1 MDLDEFIISIFCVVD
16 ESLPIVTDGQR
27 LRQRGPQPILH
38 DSEVL
43 TMEVVGAYLGLT
55 QDEALFRYFQQ
66 HWGHCFP
73 GVCRIHRTTFVRHA
87 ANLWAI
93 KEHLWQ
99 LLLTLLPHDPQLA
112 IVDSLPVPVCQFARA
127 YRCRRFAGEA
137 AYGKDVVARQTFYG
151 FRLHARL
158 AWPGVITR
166 FAVAPANVH
175 ELTLLPALVEET
187 SGFVVGD
194 RNYWSPSLTAE
205 FGHAGLTLLA
215 PYRWTTRDPTPAR
228 SVLLSRVRY
237 RIDTVFSQL
246 VERCALKR
254 VWARDAWHLWNRLLR
269 LVLMHTL
276 AVLLNLQL
284 NHPPLQLD
292 RLMRSP

>member
-1 MDLDEFIISIFCVVD
+1 MDLDDLIISVFCLID
-16 ESLPIVTDGQR
+16 ESLPMITDGRR
-27 LRQRGPQPILH
+27 LRQRGPQPSLH

-43 TMEVVGAYLGLT
+43 TMEVVGCYLGLT
-55 QDEALFRYFQQ
+55 QDHALCAYFQR
-66 HWGHCFP
+66 HWGHFFP
-73 GVCRIHRTTFVRHA
+73 ALRRIHRTTFVRQA
-87 ANLWAI
+87 ANLWAL

-99 LLLTLLPHDPQLA
+99 LLLTVLPHDPQLA

-175 ELTLLPALVEET
+175 DLTLLPALVDDT

-194 RNYWSPSLTAE
+194 RNYWSPSLTTQLRQV
-205 FGHAGLTLLA
+205 GLALLA
-215 PYRWTTRDPTPAR
+215 PYRWASRDPAPTLSAC
-228 SVLLSRVRY
+228 LSRVRY

-276 AVLLNLQL
+276 AVLFNLQL
-284 NHPPLQLD
+284 DHPPLQLD
-292 RLMRSP
+292 RLVKST

>member
-1 MDLDEFIISIFCVVD
+1 MDLDDLIISVFCLID
-16 ESLPIVTDGQR
+16 ESLPRVTGGQR
-27 LRQRGPQPILH
+27 LRQRGPQPVLH

-43 TMEVVGAYLGLT
+43 TMEVVGVYLGMT
-55 QDEALFRYFQQ
+55 QDQALFAYFQR
-66 HWGHCFP
+66 HWTHFFP
-73 GVCRIHRTTFVRHA
+73 ALSHIHRTTFVRQA

-112 IVDSLPVPVCQFARA
+112 IVDCLPIPICQFARA
-127 YRCRRFAGEA
+127 YRCRCFAGEA

-175 ELTLLPALVEET
+175 DLTLLPALVEET

-194 RNYWSPSLTAE
+194 RNYWSPSLTTE
-205 FGHAGLTLLA
+205 FGHAGLALLA
-215 PYRWTTRDPTPAR
+215 PYRWTTRDRTPAR
-228 SVLLSRVRY
+228 SALLSRVRY

-246 VERCALKR
+246 VERCVLKR

-276 AVLLNLQL
+276 VVLFNLQL